1 MIAIVKSS
9 LKKVL
14 GKSYLTYFELYTTL
28 SEIENIMNS
37 RPLTYLNED
46 QFLESLTP
54 NHLIYGCS
62 LHSRCYGSDN
72 KDVDSGNELRLK
84 VKHTEIILQHF
95 TNRFTK
101 EYLLALLERHSN
113 QKRKEPNSGNV
124 NLKNGDV
131 VLIKD
136 ENKSRLLWRKGKVTK
151 FLDSRDN
158 KIRGVELLVY
168 QEKTRKT
175 CTINRPIQHLVPLEV
190 ENVDRAILD
199 EEHDEPAGETRLRR
213 QAAKNADVIR
223 KLQDL

>member
-1 MIAIVKSS
+1 
-9 LKKVL
+9 
-14 GKSYLTYFELYTTL
+14 
-28 SEIENIMNS
+28 MNS

-54 NHLIYGCS
+54 NHLIYGRS
-62 LHSRCYGSDN
+62 LYSRCHGSST

-84 VKHTEIILQHF
+84 MKHTEIILQHF
-95 TNRFTK
+95 SNRFTK

-113 QKRKEPNSGNV
+113 QKKKESNGGNV
-124 NLKNGDV
+124 NLKIGDV

-168 QEKTRKT
+168 QEKTRRT
-175 CTINRPIQHLVPLEV
+175 CTINRPIQHLVPV
-190 ENVDRAILD
+190 EGTNIHRTTLD
-199 EEHDEPAGETRLRR
+199 DEHDKPVREMRPRS
-213 QAAKNADVIR
+213 
-223 KLQDL
+223 